1 MICVLFQRFRCCDLS
16 LIRNDL
22 FGSKEDWRPNLRKPQ
37 SLSIPE
43 FLFPKLFIRD
53 FPMGGSVLKVVMG
66 LAVERAMGE
75 WRRVFQLFELKVVWK
90 NCGHTYLPHDSWKS
104 FKQLVSLAIPN
115 QLGSFIHPL
124 STMLWLLLLM
134 LLLMLLLSTL
144 VWCLPFGLLP
154 WPPTALSGHSQV
166 SEPAPQKDPTQ
177 LDSDTMISYTEL
189 YAYIKVYHSFH
200 QGNI

>member
-22 FGSKEDWRPNLRKPQ
+22 FGSKEDWRPNRRKPQ

-90 NCGHTYLPHDSWKS
+90 NCGHRYLPHDSR
-104 FKQLVSLAIPN
+104 
-115 QLGSFIHPL
+115 
-124 STMLWLLLLM
+124 
-134 LLLMLLLSTL
+134 
-144 VWCLPFGLLP
+144 
-154 WPPTALSGHSQV
+154 
-166 SEPAPQKDPTQ
+166 
-177 LDSDTMISYTEL
+177 
-189 YAYIKVYHSFH
+189 
-200 QGNI
+200 